1 MALVTLSEY
10 AAAHGLKVANVRSA
24 RQRGKMTTAVKRH
37 NVWMVDDAEPWWRDR
52 RREWYDSDVAKVLVA
67 EEFDANDVV
76 LTIKHYARCG
86 EFGETFAKC
95 LGMIP
100 DEVREALPAQQVAA
114 LVDAIH
120 DSYEAGY
127 RTGLRDAG

>member
-10 AAAHGLKVANVRSA
+10 AAAHGLKITNVRSA

-52 RREWYDSDVAKVLVA
+52 RKEWYDHDVAKVLGDA
-67 EEFDANDVV
+67 ELDANDVI

-95 LGMIP
+95 LEMIP
-100 DEVREALPAQQVAA
+100 GEVREVLPAQEVAA
-114 LVDAIH
+114 IVDAIH

-127 RTGLRDAG
+127 RAGMCDAS